1 MPVRAPPGP
10 KTPRH
15 CAVPRL
21 GASSKATPAYNDTVT
36 GLLRALTAPRD
47 LFYGWHIV
55 ARGAVANALGGGIYQ
70 YGMAVF
76 FLPITRDLELS
87 RAQTSLIF
95 SLSQAEAAV
104 GGPPAGWANDKF
116 GPRKVMTAATII
128 AGVGYLLLSQ
138 AASYELFIIIYL
150 GLVSLA
156 HNGGYGYAVSSAV
169 NAWFVRKRALAFAIT
184 LSAFNV
190 GSLMAPVL
198 AYLMEHIGWR
208 GAMTVAGV
216 LLMVVMVPVS
226 QGFVRSPEAVG
237 LVPDGQPMPAA
248 GSTAAAAVRD
258 VNFTVKQA
266 IRTRAFWGLTLATTL
281 RLAVMNVVSL
291 HFVPMMVW
299 KGATEAQG
307 AFLLSAMWISGI
319 PLRLLLGYWGDRLPK
334 TLIVSA
340 GVFFGAASLLA
351 LQGAQELWHLV
362 VFAALFAVMQ
372 GTIPLNWV
380 MIGDYFGRKNY
391 ATMRGF
397 MSIAYTGGTMGMPV
411 FAGAMYDAT
420 QSYKLVVWIMI
431 ALFLVAGAWF
441 AFLRAP
447 APPAVTG
454 EAARAG

>member
-1 MPVRAPPGP
+1 M
-10 KTPRH
+10 
-15 CAVPRL
+15 
-21 GASSKATPAYNDTVT
+21 VT
-36 GLLRALTAPRD
+36 GLFRALSTPRD
-47 LFYGWHIV
+47 IFYGWNIV
-55 ARGAVANALGGGIYQ
+55 ARGAVANAVGGGIYQ

-76 FLPITRDLELS
+76 FLPITRDLDLT

-116 GPRKVMTAATII
+116 GPRKVMTVATIV
-128 AGVGYLLLSQ
+128 AGLGYLLLSQ
-138 AASYELFIIIYL
+138 MASYEWFLVVFL

-169 NAWFVRKRALAFAIT
+169 NSWFLRKRALAFSIT
-184 LSAFNV
+184 LSAYNV

-198 AYLMEHIGWR
+198 AFLMEHIGWR
-208 GAMTVAGV
+208 GAMAVAGV
-216 LLMVVMVPVS
+216 ALMVIMLPVS

-237 LVPDGQPMPAA
+237 LVPDGEPMPVA
-248 GSTAAAAVRD
+248 GTAAASAVRD

-266 IRTRAFWGLTLATTL
+266 MRTRAFWGLTLATTL

-291 HFVPMMVW
+291 HFVPIMVW
-299 KGATEAQG
+299 KGATESQG
-307 AFLLSAMWISGI
+307 AFLLSAMWLSGI
-319 PLRLLLGYWGDRLPK
+319 PLRIFLGYWGDRLPK

-340 GVFFGAASLLA
+340 GVIIGAASLLV

-362 VFAALFAVMQ
+362 AFAALFAVMQ

-411 FAGAMYDAT
+411 FAGAMYDST
-420 QSYKLVVWIMI
+420 QSYELVIWIMI

-447 APPAVTG
+447 APPEVV
-454 EAARAG
+454 EAKEPARAG